1 VAPEGSLRARLQG
14 DVDAHIDWSAPLVE
28 QCLGGARPG
37 SNGVRLVYRSPAAAQ
52 DPLLI
57 VIGIGVDW
65 QRGERQA
72 NVPASFTLV
81 REGSSAFYATQGD
94 DKCALDEL
102 RREPVAAERHRYR
115 VIGRGYCTQ
124 PARAVGTA
132 GRAVLLT
139 RFDVTAL
146 VQEDATP

>member
-1 VAPEGSLRARLQG
+1 MRARLQG
-14 DVDAHIDWSAPLVE
+14 DVDARIDWSAPLVA

-37 SNGVRLVYRSPAAAQ
+37 SNGVRLVYRSPAGSP

-65 QRGERQA
+65 NRGERQA

-81 REGSSAFYATQGD
+81 REGDAAFYATQGD
-94 DKCALDEL
+94 DKCALDEV
-102 RREPVAAERHRYR
+102 RRETVAGEPARYR
-115 VIGRGYCTQ
+115 VVGRGYCTQ
-124 PARAVGTA
+124 PARALGTA

-146 VQEDATP
+146 VQQDAAP